1 MPHSSNRFL
10 RGERIVN
17 LLAVI
22 LSLLVSFGSR
32 IPRVIAADGPRN
44 AGFVRP
50 GEMRAKQ
57 EAQRSELIARKV
69 AAESEA
75 LYQFMLAE
83 DRPGANE
90 VGSTATTTAP
100 RPTGAIRGEAR

>member
-1 MPHSSNRFL
+1 
-10 RGERIVN
+10 VN

-22 LSLLVSFGSR
+22 LSLLVSFGSH

-50 GEMRAKQ
+50 SEMRGKQ
-57 EAQRSELIARKV
+57 EAQRSELIARKT

-83 DRPGANE
+83 DRPG
-90 VGSTATTTAP
+90 GSDRVATAP
-100 RPTGAIRGEAR
+100 SPVPR

>member
-1 MPHSSNRFL
+1 LTTAGTKRILCRVRPIGFFA
-10 RGERIVN
+10 GERIVN

-22 LSLLVSFGSR
+22 LSLLVSFGSQ

-57 EAQRSELIARKV
+57 EAQRSELIARKT

-83 DRPGANE
+83 DRADR
-90 VGSTATTTAP
+90 VATAP
-100 RPTGAIRGEAR
+100 SPVPR

>member
-1 MPHSSNRFL
+1 M
-10 RGERIVN
+10 N

-22 LSLLVSFGSR
+22 LSLLVSFGSQ
-32 IPRVIAADGPRN
+32 IPRVIAADGTRG

-50 GEMRAKQ
+50 SEMRVKQ
-57 EAQRSELIARKV
+57 EAQRSELIARKT

-83 DRPGANE
+83 DRANE
-90 VGSTATTTAP
+90 LGSPATTTAL

>member
-1 MPHSSNRFL
+1 MPRSSNRFL

-22 LSLLVSFGSR
+22 LSLLVSFGSQ

-57 EAQRSELIARKV
+57 EAQRSELIARKT

-75 LYQFMLAE
+75 LYQFMVAE
-83 DRPGANE
+83 DRANE

-100 RPTGAIRGEAR
+100 RPTGAIRGKAR

>member
-1 MPHSSNRFL
+1 MPRSSFNRFL

-22 LSLLVSFGSR
+22 LSLLVSFGSQ
-32 IPRVIAADGPRN
+32 IPRVIAADATRG

-50 GEMRAKQ
+50 SEMRVKQ
-57 EAQRSELIARKV
+57 EAQRSELIARKA

-83 DRPGANE
+83 DRANE
-90 VGSTATTTAP
+90 VGSTATSNNRDQRERANK
-100 RPTGAIRGEAR
+100 

>member
-1 MPHSSNRFL
+1 M
-10 RGERIVN
+10 N

-22 LSLLVSFGSR
+22 LSLLVSFGSH

-50 GEMRAKQ
+50 SEMRGKQ
-57 EAQRSELIARKV
+57 EAQRSELIARKT

-83 DRPGANE
+83 DRAGGADR
-90 VGSTATTTAP
+90 VPTAP
-100 RPTGAIRGEAR
+100 SPVPR

>member
-1 MPHSSNRFL
+1 M
-10 RGERIVN
+10 N

-22 LSLLVSFGSR
+22 LSLLVSFGSQ

-57 EAQRSELIARKV
+57 EAQRSELIARKT

-83 DRPGANE
+83 DRANE